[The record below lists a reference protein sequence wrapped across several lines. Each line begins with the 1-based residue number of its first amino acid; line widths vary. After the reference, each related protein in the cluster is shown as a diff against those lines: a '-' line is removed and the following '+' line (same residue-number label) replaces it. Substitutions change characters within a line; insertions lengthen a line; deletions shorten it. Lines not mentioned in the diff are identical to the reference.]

1 LGLDDD
7 ARATRSRDLLL
18 PPAGAARQEEGRNV
32 ARAVAADEERD
43 VIVAARGSWL
53 ELEMDVRWRVSE
65 RVRL

>member
-1 LGLDDD
+1 
-7 ARATRSRDLLL
+7 
-18 PPAGAARQEEGRNV
+18 
-32 ARAVAADEERD
+32 VAADEERD